1 MGATRGV
8 FAASFLFQAPG
19 VTKLRGKIRRVKITM
34 RDIRGPTLLALL
46 IIAVSTLVP
55 FAHTQERTNDEK
67 TSEPSYVV
75 VLKNG
80 QRIPARTKPVNAFG
94 KLRYMEPGGTNRVL
108 PISEVDVDKTREAN
122 ARAPSHNR
130 GGTLSTGGDLAGA
143 MPSKPGDASR
153 ETGGIEKTRD
163 RTVKVYSATWCPY
176 CTKLKKFLAENGI
189 SASITE
195 VDKLPKAEQER
206 AHAEMR
212 RLTGKV
218 SYPTV
223 VIGDRAVAG
232 FSPQWILKS
241 LEG

>member
-1 MGATRGV
+1 MALITKKATRG
-8 FAASFLFQAPG
+8 LI
-19 VTKLRGKIRRVKITM
+19 LL
-34 RDIRGPTLLALL
+34 TLLT
-46 IIAVSTLVP
+46 IAISTLVP
-55 FAHTQERTNDEK
+55 VAHTQEPANDEK
-67 TSEPSYVV
+67 TSEPPYVV

-80 QRIPARTKPVNAFG
+80 QRVPARTKPVNAFG

-122 ARAPSHNR
+122 AQTSTKRQ
-130 GGTLSTGGDLAGA
+130 GGTLSTGSDLVGA
-143 MPSKPGDASR
+143 KPSKAGEVDR
-153 ETGGIEKTRD
+153 DTGEVETTRN

-176 CTKLKKFLAENGI
+176 CNQLKKFLAENGI

-195 VDKLPKAEQER
+195 VDRLPKAEQER
-206 AHAEMR
+206 AQAEMQ

-218 SYPTV
+218 SFPTV

-241 LEG
+241 LGR

>member
-1 MGATRGV
+1 
-8 FAASFLFQAPG
+8 
-19 VTKLRGKIRRVKITM
+19 M
-34 RDIRGPTLLALL
+34 RDMRGLILLALL
-46 IIAVSTLVP
+46 IIGISTLVP
-55 FAHTQERTNDEK
+55 VAYSQELANDEK
-67 TSEPSYVV
+67 TSEASYFV

-122 ARAPSHNR
+122 AQAPTHNK
-130 GGTLSTGGDLAGA
+130 GGTLSVGGELAGSK
-143 MPSKPGDASR
+143 PSKPGDARR
-153 ETGGIEKTRD
+153 ETGDVENTRN

-176 CTKLKKFLAENGI
+176 CNQLKKFLAKNGI

-195 VDKLPKAEQER
+195 VDRLPKAEQSR
-206 AHAEMR
+206 AEAEMK

-218 SYPTV
+218 SFPTV
-223 VIGDRAVAG
+223 VIGDQAVAG

-241 LEG
+241 LER